1 MRRWPAAAEL
11 SRHNLLTRRTALLQA
26 LGRKLLP
33 TFPPSN
39 EPDELLFTKW
49 REACWRLTHYA
60 GLAAL
65 GILSTA
71 HEPWLRDTQLLW
83 QGWPHEHG
91 HTQALVV
98 WYSIEFGLYLYALA
112 DLLFWEA
119 VRGDYYSMIIHHTA
133 TLSLLAASFH
143 YSFLRAGCVLLMLN
157 DFVDLWF
164 EGAKLAKYAAAE
176 NVSTGFF
183 LAFVISWAWLRQL
196 YAPFELIPSLARDG
210 WVLVE
215 TYGPNVR
222 HVTILS
228 AFLSLVVVL
237 VALHTYWF
245 VFLCQKIKVSVSI
258 HVSVKVVDRRPDAV
272 APAYTEALMR
282 AAAGSP
288 QRQLEQRQRMAVPTG
303 LDAHTD
309 DTLLEED

>member
-1 MRRWPAAAEL
+1 M
-11 SRHNLLTRRTALLQA
+11 
-26 LGRKLLP
+26 
-33 TFPPSN
+33 
-39 EPDELLFTKW
+39 LFTKW

-65 GILSTA
+65 GVLSTMG
-71 HEPWLRDTQLLW
+71 EPWMADTPLLW
-83 QGWPHEHG
+83 RGWPHEHV
-91 HTQALVV
+91 HTPALVY

-112 DLLFWEA
+112 DLLLWEA
-119 VRGDYYSMIIHHTA
+119 TRGDYYAMILHHVA
-133 TLSLLAASFH
+133 TLALLAASFH
-143 YSFLRAGCVLLMLN
+143 YSFLRAGCILLMLN

-176 NVSTGFF
+176 NVSTAFF
-183 LAFVISWAWLRQL
+183 LAFVASWAWLRQV

-210 WVLVE
+210 WELVE
-215 TYGPNVR
+215 TYGPDVR

-228 AFLSLVVVL
+228 AFLSMVALLVG
-237 VALHTYWF
+237 LHTYWF

-258 HVSVKVVDRRPDAV
+258 HVSIKVVDRRPNAV
-272 APAYTEALMR
+272 APAYSEALMR

-288 QRQLEQRQRMAVPTG
+288 QRQQEQQQRMSVPTG